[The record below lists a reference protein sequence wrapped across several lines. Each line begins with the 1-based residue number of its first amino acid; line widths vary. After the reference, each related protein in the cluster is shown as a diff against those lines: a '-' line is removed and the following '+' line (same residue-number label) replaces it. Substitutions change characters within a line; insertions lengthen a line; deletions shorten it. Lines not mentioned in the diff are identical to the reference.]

1 MIFDTMELSSLL
13 LNLSLFCF
21 IYQERSTSGIESVG
35 DEEIPRALLGS
46 CKGAAEPV
54 LNTYDHLL
62 SNGAI
67 LTSPMLRL
75 RLLRSVLVVLREWTM
90 SIFAQTIGT
99 SAVGASLILGTI
111 LPDQNAGGN
120 QGVRDKI
127 TSAANR

>member
-1 MIFDTMELSSLL
+1 MYPVIL
-13 LNLSLFCF
+13 LNLSSLCVVS
-21 IYQERSTSGIESVG
+21 QERSTSGVECVG
-35 DEEIPRALLGS
+35 DDDIPRALLGA

-54 LNTYDHLL
+54 INTYDNLL

-67 LTSPMLRL
+67 LTSPMLKL
-75 RLLRSVLVVLREWTM
+75 RLLRSVLVVLREWAM

-99 SAVGASLILGTI
+99 SPVGASLILGTF
-111 LPDQNAGGN
+111 LPDQTAGGGN

>member
-1 MIFDTMELSSLL
+1 MSS
-13 LNLSLFCF
+13 FCF
-21 IYQERSTSGIESVG
+21 VSQERSASGAECVG
-35 DEEIPRALLGS
+35 DEEIPRALLGA
-46 CKGAAEPV
+46 CRGAAEPV

-75 RLLRSVLVVLREWTM
+75 RLLRSVLVVLREWAM

-99 SAVGASLILGTI
+99 SAVGASLILGTF
-111 LPDQNAGGN
+111 LPDQTASGN